1 MYIIEF
7 QYYADQL
14 LFVMIDGAT
23 LCLNQL
29 TFVVIFRSEKH
40 VERMSGLNVHYC
52 KYNQGLNK

>member
-1 MYIIEF
+1 MYIEF

-23 LCLNQL
+23 LGLNQL
-29 TFVVIFRSEKH
+29 TFVVIFRCEKH
-40 VERMSGLNVHYC
+40 VERMFGLNVHCC